1 MDSASV
7 RVAIVD
13 DDPSVRRA
21 LKRLLRAS
29 GYDPSTYESGPAFLA
44 SVRSLAPACLVADF
58 QMPDMTGLELHLHLV
73 EAGIRIPTI
82 VITAHD
88 EADYRQRCV
97 AAGIAAYLPKPLERD
112 VVISAIRHAIRQ
124 AGAR

>member
-1 MDSASV
+1 MDSAPA

-21 LKRLLRAS
+21 LERLLRAS
-29 GYDPSTYESGPAFLA
+29 AYDPSTYESGPAFLA
-44 SVRSLAPACLVADF
+44 TVGSNAPACLVADF
-58 QMPDMTGLELHLHLV
+58 QMPEMTGLELHLRLL

-88 EADYRQRCV
+88 EADYRERCV
-97 AAGIAAYLPKPLERD
+97 AAGVAAYLPKPLDRA
-112 VVISAIRHAIRQ
+112 VVISAIARAIRE
-124 AGAR
+124 AGPA